1 MVGRLVTYKTA
12 VLKSLEA
19 MIPEGPQALSLRQ
32 REVLLAEIDRDR
44 LRVELEEA
52 CLIWTMQAGGD
63 NVEHRADISPLALL
77 SVRLVTA
84 AAVSPSPETTP
95 GYSWPWRR

>member
-19 MIPEGPQALSLRQ
+19 MIPEDPQALSLRQ
-32 REVLLAEIDRDR
+32 RQVLLAEIDRDR
-44 LRVELEEA
+44 LRVESEEA

-77 SVRLVTA
+77 DLRLVTTA
-84 AAVSPSPETTP
+84 RTIKLPETSP
-95 GYSWPWRR
+95 GRSWLRR